1 MPLYVNDRDADFFS
15 TEQQSNLIANSLIIL
30 VIRRYKLELLCGFNR
45 IIVMIA
51 MFLRL
56 HAYMHQK
63 LTETTVQSL

>member
-51 MFLRL
+51 MLLRL

-63 LTETTVQSL
+63 LTETT